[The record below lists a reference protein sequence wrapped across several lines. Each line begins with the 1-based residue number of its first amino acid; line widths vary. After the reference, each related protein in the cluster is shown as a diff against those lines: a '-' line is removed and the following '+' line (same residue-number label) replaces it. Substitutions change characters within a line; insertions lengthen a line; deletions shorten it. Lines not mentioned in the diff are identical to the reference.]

1 MKGNLNKMK
10 KITCF
15 IIAILIIMPS
25 HCYGFWVWS
34 SKTGKWLNPN
44 YRSIKTPEEQYEWA
58 MGFFKDNNYRKAVSE
73 LRKLLKKFPKSSFAP
88 EAEFNI
94 ALCYDKLKNP
104 YKAFL
109 TYQRVIDNYPL
120 NARLD
125 EIVEK
130 QYLIGEKFLNRRDYA
145 LAKKIFD
152 QVLTNAP
159 YSKVSDVVQYNVG
172 LCNLRMKL
180 YKEAG
185 DEFEYLIDNY
195 AFSPYVDDATYQ
207 IGFCSFKISSAVK
220 DYDVSLVDKAID
232 DLEYFSRRFKTSVYI
247 AQAESLL
254 NKLKHKKAERLFN
267 IAYFYEKQ
275 KKNVA
280 AIKYYEQIVYSFSKT
295 SWAKKANPRLKRL
308 RTI

>member
-1 MKGNLNKMK
+1 MK

-15 IIAILIIMPS
+15 IICVLILIPS

-34 SKTGKWLNPN
+34 PKTGKWLNPT
-44 YRSIKTPEEQYEWA
+44 YRDLNTPKEQFEWA
-58 MGFFKDNNYRKAVSE
+58 MDFFKDEDYSKTISQM
-73 LRKLLKKFPKSSFAP
+73 RKLLKKFPKSSYAP
-88 EAEFNI
+88 EAEFYI
-94 ALCYDKLKNP
+94 ALCYEKRKDP

-109 TYQRVIDNYPL
+109 TYQKVIDNYPL
-120 NARLD
+120 NERLD

-130 QYLIGEKFLNRRDYA
+130 QYLLGEKFLNRKNYS

-159 YSKVSDVVQYNVG
+159 YSKVSDIVQYNGG
-172 LCNLRMKL
+172 LCDLRIGM
-180 YKEAG
+180 YKEAR
-185 DEFEYLIDNY
+185 DEFEYLIENY
-195 AFSPYVDDATYQ
+195 SFSPYVDDAAYQ
-207 IGFCSFKISSAVK
+207 IGFCSFKISLAVK
-220 DYDVSLVDKAID
+220 DYDVSLVDKAIE
-232 DLEYFSRRFKTSVYI
+232 DLEYFMRRFKTSVYV

-254 NKLKHKKAERLFN
+254 NKLKHRKAEGMFN

-280 AIKYYEQIVYSFSKT
+280 AIMYYEQIVYSFNKT

-308 RTI
+308 RAI